1 MAISILRHIFAFILL
16 AGLQVLILN
25 GLDISSYINPQ
36 VFILFLLLLPV
47 NTEIWFCLIAGFI
60 SGSIVD
66 GLSNTNGI
74 HAFAGTA
81 LGYFRFFYIKFS
93 LDKEEIERGMSPN
106 LKNMSISWHFFYL
119 LICSLIYHWIVFFME
134 AFTFT
139 GLGALTLKSVTS
151 AIIATFI
158 MLLIGF
164 LFSRK
169 TTNV

>member
-1 MAISILRHIFAFILL
+1 MAISILKHIIAFILL
-16 AGLQVLILN
+16 AGLQVLVLN
-25 GLDISSYINPQ
+25 GLDINSYINPQ
-36 VFILFLLLLPV
+36 VCILFLLLLPV
-47 NTEIWFCLIAGFI
+47 NSEIWFCLIAGFF
-60 SGSIVD
+60 SGAIVD
-66 GLSNTNGI
+66 GLSNTSGI

-81 LGYFRFFYIKFS
+81 LGYFRYFYIKFS

-106 LKNMSISWHFFYL
+106 IKNMPTSWHFFYL
-119 LICSLIYHWIVFFME
+119 LICSLIYHWVVFFLE

-139 GLGALTLKSVTS
+139 GLSLLTLKSLSS